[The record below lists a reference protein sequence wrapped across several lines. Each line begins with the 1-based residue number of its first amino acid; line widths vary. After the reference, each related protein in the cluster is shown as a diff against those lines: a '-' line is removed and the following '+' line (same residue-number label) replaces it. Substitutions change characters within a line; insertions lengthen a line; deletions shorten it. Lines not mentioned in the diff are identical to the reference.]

1 MDHTT
6 ITNKKTANDLQAKK
20 CGRPESDPSHL
31 TSPNEL
37 QDLLQAQK
45 VNILLVD
52 DQPAKLL
59 TYRTILESVGENLLS
74 ANNATEALELLLKH
88 EVAVVLIDVYMPD
101 IDGFQL
107 ATMIR
112 NHPRFEKTALIF
124 ISAILLTDVAR
135 LRGYEIGAV
144 DYVPVPVI
152 PEVLRAKVK
161 VFVELFRKT
170 RQLEQLNRELE
181 ARVAE
186 RTAEL
191 GSSTMQLRQ
200 SERLRTLALA
210 AGQMGSWEW
219 NVTRESTVWDQGQC
233 EIFGVD
239 PSTFVPTLE
248 SVQPLISPQDFEL
261 LVRAFR
267 KVTKDAN
274 TFQTEFRVLRPN
286 GEVRWCA
293 GTAAASFDESGR
305 LIWLSGVTADI
316 TERKRAE
323 ERQILLAGEVDH
335 RARNVVAVVQ
345 SIMRLT
351 RADNI
356 DDYIAAL
363 DGRIGAL
370 STAHRLL
377 AGSRW
382 EGADLN
388 RLVEEEFAPYR
399 AAGNERVLARGPVV
413 LLPPATAQTIAL
425 ALHELVTNAAKY
437 GALSTAPGRI
447 ELTWRTEPGKLE
459 LIWGESGGPEI
470 TAPNRRGYGSRAI
483 VAGIERHL
491 GGLVNFD
498 WQPDGLRCSLSVPY
512 DGKME
517 LSKRHSF
524 QQLDGVAAQTVALD
538 SETDG
543 KRVLLVEDEPLVSMM
558 LADLLSAFGHKV
570 DGPYS
575 RFSDAMLAAKSNN
588 LQAGILDVNLGGE
601 KTYAVADILADRKI
615 PFAFVTGYGPD
626 SIVSAF
632 SHAPVLQK
640 PVEAAKLH
648 ALLQQIVR

>member
-1 MDHTT
+1 MLD
-6 ITNKKTANDLQAKK
+6 D
-20 CGRPESDPSHL
+20 
-31 TSPNEL
+31 
-37 QDLLQAQK
+37 K

-59 TYRTILESVGENLLS
+59 TYQAILADIGENLLTAS
-74 ANNATEALELLLKH
+74 NATEALELLLKND
-88 EVAVVLIDVYMPD
+88 VAVVLIDVYMPD

-107 ATMIR
+107 AEMIR

-124 ISAILLTDVAR
+124 ISAILLTDVDR
-135 LRGYEIGAV
+135 LRGYEMGAV

-161 VFVELFRKT
+161 VFVELYRKK

-191 GSSTMQLRQ
+191 ASSTLQLRQ
-200 SERLRTLALA
+200 SERLRSLALA

-219 NVTRESTVWDQGQC
+219 NVAHGSTVWDQGQC

-239 PSTFVPTLE
+239 PSTFVPTLR
-248 SVQPLISPQDFEL
+248 SVQPLINQEDFVL

-267 KVTKDAN
+267 KVTKEAK
-274 TFQTEFRVLRPN
+274 TFQAEFRVRRPN
-286 GEVRWCA
+286 GEIRWCTGA
-293 GTAAASFDESGR
+293 AAASFDDQGR
-305 LIWLSGVTADI
+305 LIGLSGVTTDI

-323 ERQILLAGEVDH
+323 ERQILLAEEVDH

-351 RADNI
+351 RADSI
-356 DDYIAAL
+356 DEYIGAL

-370 STAHRLL
+370 SNAHRLL

-388 RLVEEEFAPYR
+388 RLIEEEFAPYR
-399 AAGNERVLARGPVV
+399 AGGNEHISVQGPVV

-425 ALHELVTNAAKY
+425 ALHELATNAAKY
-437 GALSTAPGRI
+437 GALSDEPGRVD
-447 ELTWRTEPGKLE
+447 LSWRIKSGKLE
-459 LIWGESGGPEI
+459 LTWTESGGPEVS
-470 TAPNRRGYGSRAI
+470 PPDRRGYGSRAI
-483 VAGIERHL
+483 VAGIERQL
-491 GGLVNFD
+491 GGVVHFD
-498 WQPDGLRCSLSVPY
+498 WRASGLCCTLSVPY
-512 DGKME
+512 DYANE
-517 LSKRHSF
+517 SSNRPPRPV
-524 QQLDGVAAQTVALD
+524 DGEATQFVATSPD
-538 SETDG
+538 DR
-543 KRVLLVEDEPLVSMM
+543 RVLLVEDEPLVSMM
-558 LADLLSAFGHKV
+558 LADMLSAFGHKV

-575 RFSDAMLAAKSNN
+575 RFSDALLAAKTNN
-588 LQAGILDVNLGGE
+588 LRAGILDVNLGGE
-601 KTYAVADILADRKI
+601 KTYAVADILTNRNI

-648 ALLQQIVR
+648 ALLQQIVQ

>member
-1 MDHTT
+1 MPD
-6 ITNKKTANDLQAKK
+6 D
-20 CGRPESDPSHL
+20 
-31 TSPNEL
+31 
-37 QDLLQAQK
+37 K

-59 TYRTILESVGENLLS
+59 TYRTILEDVRENLLS
-74 ANNATEALELLLKH
+74 ASNATEALELLLKH
-88 EVAVVLIDVYMPD
+88 DVAVVLIDVYMPD

-107 ATMIR
+107 AAMIR

-124 ISAILLTDVAR
+124 ISAILLTDVDR
-135 LRGYEIGAV
+135 LRGYEMGAV

-191 GSSTMQLRQ
+191 AASTRQLRQ
-200 SERLRTLALA
+200 SERLRSLALA

-219 NVTRESTVWDQGQC
+219 NVKRDSTVWDQGLYD
-233 EIFGVD
+233 IFGVD
-239 PSTFVPTLE
+239 PSTFVPTTE
-248 SVQPLISPQDFEL
+248 TVRPLINPEDLEL

-267 KVTKDAN
+267 KATKDAN

-286 GEVRWCA
+286 GDVRWCT
-293 GTAAASFDESGR
+293 GTAAASFDDNGR
-305 LIWLSGVTADI
+305 LIWISGVIADI
-316 TERKRAE
+316 TERKQVE
-323 ERQILLAGEVDH
+323 ERQILLAEEVDH

-351 RADNI
+351 RAETI
-356 DDYIAAL
+356 EDYIGAL

-370 STAHRLL
+370 SNAHRLL

-382 EGADLN
+382 EGADLT

-399 AAGNERVLARGPVV
+399 AAGNERVSTRGPVV

-425 ALHELVTNAAKY
+425 AVHELATNAAKY
-437 GALSTAPGRI
+437 GALSTDTGRVD
-447 ELTWRTEPGKLE
+447 LTWQTKSGKLE
-459 LIWGESGGPEI
+459 LVWAESGGPEI
-470 TAPNRRGYGSRAI
+470 TPPHRPGYGSRAI
-483 VAGIERHL
+483 IAGIERQL

-498 WQPDGLRCSLSVPY
+498 WQASGLRCTLCVPY
-512 DGKME
+512 EGNMD
-517 LSKRHSF
+517 LSTRYGFKT
-524 QQLDGVAAQTVALD
+524 QQFDGVPAPAVGLD
-538 SETDG
+538 PND

-558 LADLLSAFGHKV
+558 LADMLSDFGHKV

-575 RFSDAMLAAKSNN
+575 RCSDAILAAKSNS

-601 KTYAVADILADRKI
+601 KTYAVADILTDRKI
-615 PFAFVTGYGPD
+615 PFVFVTGYGPD
-626 SIVSAF
+626 SIVPAF
-632 SHAPVLQK
+632 AHAPVLQK
-640 PVEAAKLH
+640 PIEAAKLH

>member
-1 MDHTT
+1 M
-6 ITNKKTANDLQAKK
+6 
-20 CGRPESDPSHL
+20 SD
-31 TSPNEL
+31 
-37 QDLLQAQK
+37 DK

-59 TYRTILESVGENLLS
+59 TYRTILEDVGENLLS
-74 ANNATEALELLLKH
+74 ASNATEALELLLRH
-88 EVAVVLIDVYMPD
+88 DVAVVLIDVYMPD

-107 ATMIR
+107 AAMIR

-124 ISAILLTDVAR
+124 ISAILLTDVDR
-135 LRGYEIGAV
+135 LRGYEMGAV

-170 RQLEQLNRELE
+170 RQLEQLNKGLE

-186 RTAEL
+186 RTAAL
-191 GSSTMQLRQ
+191 ASSTLQLRQ
-200 SERLRTLALA
+200 SERMRSLALA

-219 NVTRESTVWDQGQC
+219 NVARGSIVWDQGQC

-248 SVQPLISPQDFEL
+248 SIQPLINPEDFEL
-261 LVRAFR
+261 LDRSFR
-267 KVTKDAN
+267 KITKTTN

-286 GEVRWCA
+286 GDVRWCT
-293 GTAAASFDESGR
+293 GTAAASFDEMGR
-305 LIWLSGVTADI
+305 PIWLSGVTSDI

-323 ERQILLAGEVDH
+323 ERQILLAEEVDH

-351 RADNI
+351 RADSI
-356 DDYIAAL
+356 DDYIGAL

-370 STAHRLL
+370 SNAHRLL

-382 EGADLN
+382 EGADLT

-399 AAGNERVLARGPVV
+399 ASGNERVKSRGPNV

-425 ALHELVTNAAKY
+425 ALHELATNAAKY
-437 GALSTAPGRI
+437 GALSVDPGYV
-447 ELTWRTEPGKLE
+447 ELTWQTEPGKLE
-459 LIWGESGGPEI
+459 LVWTESGGPQI
-470 TAPNRRGYGSRAI
+470 GPPDRRGYGSRAI
-483 VAGIERHL
+483 VAGIERQL

-498 WQPDGLRCSLSVPY
+498 WQASGLRCTLCVPHE
-512 DGKME
+512 DTSDP
-517 LSKRHSF
+517 SKRNVFKTH
-524 QQLDGVAAQTVALD
+524 LDVPLQVASDVGD
-538 SETDG
+538 

-558 LADLLSAFGHKV
+558 LADMLSAFGHKV

-575 RFSDAMLAAKSNN
+575 RFSDAMLAAKTSN

-601 KTYAVADILADRKI
+601 KTYAVADILTDRKI
-615 PFAFVTGYGPD
+615 PFAFVTGYGAD

-640 PVEAAKLH
+640 PIEAAKLH

>member
-1 MDHTT
+1 LSSEAMF
-6 ITNKKTANDLQAKK
+6 
-20 CGRPESDPSHL
+20 E
-31 TSPNEL
+31 
-37 QDLLQAQK
+37 K

-59 TYRTILESVGENLLS
+59 TYRAILEDVGENLLS
-74 ANNATEALELLLKH
+74 ANNATEALELLLKND
-88 EVAVVLIDVYMPD
+88 VAVVLIDVYMPD

-107 ATMIR
+107 AAMIR

-124 ISAILLTDVAR
+124 ISAILLTDVDR
-135 LRGYEIGAV
+135 LRGYEMGAV

-170 RQLEQLNRELE
+170 RQLEQLNKGLE

-191 GSSTMQLRQ
+191 AASTLQLRQ
-200 SERLRTLALA
+200 SERLRSLALA

-219 NVTRESTVWDQGQC
+219 NVARGTTVWDQGQC
-233 EIFGVD
+233 EIFGV

-248 SVQPLISPQDFEL
+248 SVQPLINPQDFEL

-267 KVTKDAN
+267 KATKESN

-286 GEVRWCA
+286 GEVRWCT
-293 GTAAASFDESGR
+293 GTAAASFNESGR

-323 ERQILLAGEVDH
+323 ERQILLAEEVDH

-351 RADNI
+351 RADSI
-356 DDYIAAL
+356 EEYIAAL

-370 STAHRLL
+370 SNAHRLL

-399 AAGNERVLARGPVV
+399 AAGNERVSAQGPIV

-425 ALHELVTNAAKY
+425 ALHELATNAGKY
-437 GALSTAPGRI
+437 GALSSGAGRVK
-447 ELTWRTEPGKLE
+447 LTWRTKSGQVE
-459 LIWGESGGPEI
+459 LVWAEHDGPKI
-470 TAPNRRGYGSRAI
+470 TTPSRQGYGSRAI
-483 VAGIERHL
+483 VAGIERQL
-491 GGLVNFD
+491 GGMVNFD
-498 WQPDGLRCSLSVPY
+498 WQESGLRCTLCVPY
-512 DGKME
+512 EGNE
-517 LSKRHSF
+517 LLKRHPF
-524 QQLDGVAAQTVALD
+524 APRQIDGVPSQTVASGID
-538 SETDG
+538 PDE

-558 LADLLSAFGHKV
+558 LADMLSAFGHKV

-575 RFSDAMLAAKSNN
+575 RFSDAILAAKTNN

-601 KTYAVADILADRKI
+601 KTYAVADILANRNI

-640 PVEAAKLH
+640 PIEAAKLH